1 MALSLL
7 QAERDSSLCG
17 SLESADLALQLLRS
31 ISIGKSLAVVMH
43 SARSTRA
50 RFLDGLIPALSLDT
64 YRVIRTKG
72 QTGGAFDLRSLMDQ
86 VVPVRQDGV
95 DRVEQFCAVL
105 TRPKAGETGIVLIID
120 DAQLLTDRALKF
132 LDLVLSTARLARSPL
147 HLLLVGTPLLWE
159 RLPAAGN
166 LAAGKVDTCIRL
178 ANAAA
183 PAGPIPNRP
192 VPDRPVAEA
201 AVRPPVSEAGL
212 LGAPGFGAPGLGAT
226 GFTDETGHRARAAG
240 DRRGPRLGLLARA
253 ALVGVVFVGSGLA
266 ANRLY
271 DPPSAPSGQ
280 TNIAA
285 EPHPA
290 EQPSTAVPVPSAAPT
305 VAAAPDPPPAQTA
318 ATPDAAP

>member
-1 MALSLL
+1 
-7 QAERDSSLCG
+7 
-17 SLESADLALQLLRS
+17 
-31 ISIGKSLAVVMH
+31 
-43 SARSTRA
+43 
-50 RFLDGLIPALSLDT
+50 
-64 YRVIRTKG
+64 
-72 QTGGAFDLRSLMDQ
+72 
-86 VVPVRQDGV
+86 
-95 DRVEQFCAVL
+95 VL

-240 DRRGPRLGLLARA
+240 DRRGPRLGGARRGRLRRQRLSRQPAIRSAVRSVRPDEHRRRA
-253 ALVGVVFVGSGLA
+253 ASGGTTLDRRPGAIGRTDRGSGA
-266 ANRLY
+266 R
-271 DPPSAPSGQ
+271 PAPGADGGD
-280 TNIAA
+280 TGCRAF
-285 EPHPA
+285 
-290 EQPSTAVPVPSAAPT
+290 TG
-305 VAAAPDPPPAQTA
+305 
-318 ATPDAAP
+318 